1 MLLSPENPCKLQ
13 VTDFYASPCFG
24 SATTWVYKAVP
35 SPACKR
41 ETTIVSSPAPASLFF
56 CLRSSYPCRCS
67 YKTILLKIKDDLNL
81 TGLRRPANKCTS
93 PINRENI
100 SDFPVWR
107 YFRFRFSIHTTEILS
122 SPFSVKARKI
132 FLHILIIY
140 SCWKANESN
149 ILELYRD
156 YGWPIYTFLCASL
169 RVKCSSWS
177 LSWAS
182 VAANSMSQ
190 PLQNVDS
197 VMHPAQ
203 DIGKYSTSR
212 TILHKTQSDHGHI
225 FYY

>member
-1 MLLSPENPCKLQ
+1 M
-13 VTDFYASPCFG
+13 
-24 SATTWVYKAVP
+24 
-35 SPACKR
+35 
-41 ETTIVSSPAPASLFF
+41 I
-56 CLRSSYPCRCS
+56 
-67 YKTILLKIKDDLNL
+67 LNL

-93 PINRENI
+93 PINRVHFGFPRLKVLSVSFWHPHDWDTFLFFQCQSARNI
-100 SDFPVWR
+100 SAHFNHLFLLKSERFKYPRAVQWLRLTHIHIYLLVWLR
-107 YFRFRFSIHTTEILS
+107 ETSLS
-122 SPFSVKARKI
+122 
-132 FLHILIIY
+132 
-140 SCWKANESN
+140 
-149 ILELYRD
+149 
-156 YGWPIYTFLCASL
+156 
-169 RVKCSSWS
+169 VKCSSWS